1 MCGPNALKLSIVSD
15 ASLKLRYK
23 HSMKRLLVLVGALL
37 ATPAAAQDVSIPV
50 TMFKLGNGLNVIVHE
65 DHTTPVAAVNV
76 WYHVGSGYE
85 APGRTGFA
93 HLFEHLLFEGS
104 ENVPDGEFDRLL
116 SSAGGMNN
124 GSTSSD
130 RTNYY
135 EVVPSNAVELALWLE
150 ADRMSRLLPT
160 MSQEKLDLQ
169 REVVKNERRE
179 RYENQPYGLFTE
191 LSAGALYPAGHPY
204 SWAPIGSMEDLS
216 AATLEDVESFFRRY
230 YAPNNA
236 SIVVAGDVDTREIR
250 RIVERFFGG
259 IPRGEAVPKPSIPLP
274 TIPATRYITHED
286 QVTLPQLN
294 MQWRSPA
301 LYAENDA
308 AMDVVAQILGGGRNS
323 RLYRRL
329 IYDQQI
335 AQEVTTYNLSR
346 LLGGEFTVRISG
358 RPDTNLNVIEAIVL
372 EEIQKLAATPPTDA
386 ELERVVNT
394 ITTGFVSSLEQA
406 IGKADQLNSYYY
418 FTGDPSY
425 ANEDL
430 ARYQALTPAD
440 VQDAARQ
447 YLAATNRLVINIVP
461 AGRTDLAASGRG
473 I

>member
-1 MCGPNALKLSIVSD
+1 
-15 ASLKLRYK
+15 
-23 HSMKRLLVLVGALL
+23 MKRLLVLVEALL

-50 TMFKLGNGLNVIVHE
+50 TMFKLENGLNVIVHE